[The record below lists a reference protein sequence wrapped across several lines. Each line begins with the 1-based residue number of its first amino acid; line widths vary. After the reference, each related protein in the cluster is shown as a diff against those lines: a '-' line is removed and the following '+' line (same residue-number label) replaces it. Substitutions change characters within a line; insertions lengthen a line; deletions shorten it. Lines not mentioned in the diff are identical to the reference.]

1 MIESPSLAY
10 LPKYLFVVKEC
21 IFKMLNAA
29 TFKLK
34 TNFTPAGDQPF
45 AVKKILKQLKDGE
58 KNVVLLGVT
67 GSGKTFTMANVIA
80 KLNRN
85 VVVVSHNKTLAS
97 QLYSEFKEFFPN
109 NNVEYYISYFDFY
122 RPEAYLP
129 HEDVYINKLSAVN
142 SEIEALRLS
151 ALNALSRKN
160 EKTIVVASVAAI
172 YSTMQPESYNRLF
185 FELQVGET
193 ISPSELAG
201 RLIRRGYERNN
212 FEQKPGSF
220 SVKGEVIEIV
230 LGWAVEYVLKVVFF
244 GNKIEDLV
252 KLSAINKSLI
262 SKHLK
267 FTIYPAKE
275 YQVGN
280 RQKISGI
287 VKDIYKELAQQV
299 ENFTKQQKIT
309 EAERLNMRVKKD
321 VDDLQE
327 FGIFRGIENYARYF
341 DGRLPGEKPFTLFD
355 FLAPEDLIIIDES
368 HIMVPQIGGMYQGD
382 FSRKTNL
389 VEYGFRLP
397 SALDNRPLKFT
408 EFESLPQ
415 QKVFVSATPGEYEL
429 NQGGEIIKQIIR
441 PTGLLEP
448 IIEVRK
454 TEGQIEDIYNEIIA
468 QRKKNDRSLVLTTT
482 KKTAEEIAKFFQKKG
497 LKSAYLHSEYKTFQ
511 RDEILRKLRRGVFE
525 VVVGINLLREG
536 IDLPEVSLIC
546 VLQAD
551 NESFL
556 RNWRS
561 LIQLSGRAARNDHG
575 RVLFYADK
583 ISMSMQVCIDDNLE
597 KRQIQERY
605 NHENNITPKTVVKP
619 IHEPLSTKGALEKI
633 SRFFAQKG
641 GAASKEQTRKEL
653 AKEIRSQMLAASRR
667 REYEKAAELR
677 DLLLEISN
685 EVNLNEKN

>member
-1 MIESPSLAY
+1 MNPLS
-10 LPKYLFVVKEC
+10 
-21 IFKMLNAA
+21 

-34 TNFTPAGDQPF
+34 TDFAPAGDQPR
-45 AVKKILKQLKDGE
+45 AIERITQQLEKGE
-58 KNVVLLGVT
+58 RNVVLLGVT
-67 GSGKTFTMANVIA
+67 GSGKTFTIANVIA

-97 QLYSEFKEFFPN
+97 QLYSEFKEFFPQ

-151 ALNALSRKN
+151 ALNALSRRD

-185 FELQVGET
+185 FEVQVGERL
-193 ISPSELAG
+193 SPRELAA
-201 RLIRRGYERNN
+201 RLVRRGYERNN
-212 FEQKPGSF
+212 FEAKPGSF
-220 SVKGEVIEIV
+220 SVKGEVVEIV
-230 LGWAVEYVLKVVFF
+230 LGWSTEHVLRVVFC
-244 GNKIEDLV
+244 GNQVEDLA
-252 KLSAINKSLI
+252 KLSAINRSLV
-262 SKHLK
+262 SKHAK

-275 YQVGN
+275 YQVGSHQ
-280 RQKISGI
+280 RVSSI
-287 VKDIYKELAQQV
+287 VKEVYSELSAQLEHFSSLKKV
-299 ENFTKQQKIT
+299 T
-309 EAERLNMRVKKD
+309 EAQRLAARVKKD
-321 VDDLQE
+321 MDDLQE
-327 FGIFRGIENYARYF
+327 FGVFRGIENYARYF
-341 DGRLPGEKPFTLFD
+341 DGREAGEKPFTLFD
-355 FLAPEDLIIIDES
+355 FLDSEDLIVIDES
-368 HIMVPQIGGMYQGD
+368 HIMVPQLGGMYQGD

-408 EFESLPQ
+408 EFETLPQ

-429 NQGGEIIKQIIR
+429 NQGKEVVKQIIR

-448 IIEVRK
+448 VIEVRK
-454 TEGQIEDIYNEIIA
+454 TEGQIEDIFNEVIA
-468 QRKKNDRSLVLTTT
+468 QRKKKDRSLVLTTT

-511 RDEILRKLRRGVFE
+511 RDEILRKLRKGVFE

-561 LIQLSGRAARNDHG
+561 LVQLSGRAARNDHG
-575 RVLFYADK
+575 RVIFYADRV
-583 ISMSMQVCIDDNLE
+583 STSMQACIADNLE
-597 KRQIQERY
+597 KRRLQERY
-605 NHENNITPKTVVKP
+605 NLQNNISPKTVVKP

-641 GAASKEQTRKEL
+641 LSASKEQTQQELIKEL
-653 AKEIRSQMLAASRR
+653 RSQMLAASRR

-677 DLLLEISN
+677 DLLLEVTN
-685 EVNLNEKN
+685 EV